1 MLKWQNPNIPH
12 NTKVGN
18 PIMKVHFI
26 TSRRSLLE
34 DAEALRLIVATI
46 KENGHVMEDDWL
58 EDAYERETKGSSNE
72 DGEKN
77 WPDIY
82 KNSLETIARA
92 DVVIA
97 ETTYPSFAIGYQ
109 VAMAVK
115 QKKPVLLLREKDSD
129 QNAYITGV
137 ADGWTQHKRYD
148 MHDLSSIVKHFLDE
162 NDITSKDM
170 RFNFFIDRKIHNYL
184 RWAALRTGKTKAE
197 ILRDLVE
204 KEIDREN
211 GTNT

>member
-1 MLKWQNPNIPH
+1 
-12 NTKVGN
+12 
-18 PIMKVHFI
+18 MKVHFL
-26 TSRRSLLE
+26 TSRQSLLE
-34 DAEALRLIVATI
+34 DIDALRQIVATI
-46 KENGHVMEDDWL
+46 KEKGHVMEDDWL
-58 EDAYERETKGSSNE
+58 EAAYERETKGTPAE
-72 DGEKN
+72 EIKAN

-115 QKKPVLLLREKDSD
+115 QKKPVLLLREENSD

-137 ADGWTQHKRYD
+137 ADGWTQHKRYSREN
-148 MHDLSSIVKHFLDE
+148 LSGILEQFLDE

-204 KEIDREN
+204 KEIDRES